1 MPGLM
6 KLVDY
11 EDVGR
16 NEGAEHKS
24 GNRDVGRAW
33 AMESQVEHRGQTEAG
48 RQVDQVHPSPSQ

>member
-1 MPGLM
+1 M

-24 GNRDVGRAW
+24 GNRDVGRAQ